1 MWRRVSRRRA
11 QLRHDFSVPEAYVP
25 ADVGGDGVEE
35 RLLGGDVTDGV
46 VRVGQTVRRPAQPQ
60 SVAVADYLEHLRAVG
75 FDGAPRFL
83 GRDRSGRDVLDYL
96 VGSVPG
102 DPPEPWAADE
112 DLLASVGVLVRRLH
126 DASAGYAADR
136 GFAAPPGASWFT
148 RPLPSGVPVDQVPVE
163 PAPELVS
170 HNDVTPQNVVVR
182 DGRAVALVDFDLAGP
197 TTRLIDVYNTAM
209 HWVPLRDP
217 ADIWPTWT
225 GLDQPGRLRVLAD
238 AYGLT
243 DSQRLSL
250 IDLGV
255 LRADRTW
262 LLMKGAA
269 EHLGGG
275 WARMWHDGVGEL
287 IRRRQAWLT
296 ANRSSFL
303 AALS

>member
-1 MWRRVSRRRA
+1 MWRRVSPRRT
-11 QLRHDFSVPEAYVP
+11 QLRHDSSVPEADLP
-25 ADVGGDGVEE
+25 AYVGGDDVEE
-35 RLLGGDVTDGV
+35 MLPAGDVTDGV

-60 SVAVADYLEHLRAVG
+60 SAAVAYYLEHLRAVG

-96 VGSVPG
+96 VGSVPS
-102 DPPEPWAADE
+102 DPPELWAADE
-112 DLLASVGVLVRRLH
+112 DLLASVGVLLRRLH

-136 GFAAPPGASWFT
+136 GFAAPPGASWFS
-148 RPLPSGVPVDQVPVE
+148 RPLPSDVAVDQVPAE
-163 PAPELVS
+163 PTPELVS

-182 DGRAVALVDFDLAGP
+182 DGRAVGLVDFDMAGP
-197 TTRLIDVYNTAM
+197 TTHLIDVYNTAM

-255 LRADRTW
+255 LRADRSW

-287 IRRRQAWLT
+287 IRRRRAWLT
-296 ANRSSFL
+296 ANRGSFL